1 MKITGIRL
9 WMRITPAFFVF
20 WMACSSPSDGM
31 GDYRIALV
39 PSRSGQHGIFVM
51 NSDTTGGKLLTPDA
65 SAQLLPSSWSPDGG
79 KIAFFASP
87 QEDLDVI
94 SKYSIPRHHFLY
106 EMDASGN
113 NQKRLFDFPV
123 SAFEWSPD
131 GKKLLYVSAY
141 EDPQHG
147 DSAIRRDAKI
157 PMSAIYIL
165 DMQTGNQRRLT
176 SFGRHCSGSWS
187 PDGSS
192 LALSFGTETKSNII
206 ISSPD
211 GRNARRLT
219 DSQAICLRPKWSPDG
234 KTLAFVSISSQ
245 EEAADPPG
253 VYIIDFA
260 GTDMRRVSDMEAFSA
275 SWSPDGQSLLLQS
288 ATGLALMNLENK
300 KTVDLAPRTGRPL
313 DGIFTPDG
321 REVMF
326 RSNHEGTWH
335 LYAVGLNGKDV
346 RRLTGRLTAFSF
358 CLSPLM

>member
-1 MKITGIRL
+1 MKITGIVL
-9 WMRITPAFFVF
+9 WMVITPALLVF
-20 WMACSSPSDGM
+20 WMACASPSDGM
-31 GDYRIALV
+31 GDYKIALV
-39 PSRSGQHGIFVM
+39 PSRSGQQGIFVM

-79 KIAFFASP
+79 KIAFFASR
-87 QEDLDVI
+87 QTDLDI
-94 SKYSIPRHHFLY
+94 LSKYSIPRHHLLY
-106 EMDASGN
+106 EMDSTGN

-123 SAFEWSPD
+123 SAFKWSPD
-131 GKKLLYVSAY
+131 GQKLLYVSAY
-141 EDPQHG
+141 EDPQHE
-147 DSAIRRDAKI
+147 DPAIRRDAKM

-192 LALSFGTETKSNII
+192 LALSFGTEKNSNII

-219 DSQAICLRPKWSPDG
+219 DSQSINLRPEWSPDG
-234 KTLAFVSISSQ
+234 QSLAFVSISSP

-253 VYIIDFA
+253 AYIIDSA
-260 GTDMRRVSDMEAFSA
+260 GTDMRRVSDMEAFSVR
-275 SWSPDGQSLLLQS
+275 WSPDGQSLLLQS
-288 ATGLALMNLENK
+288 ATGLVLINLEDK
-300 KTVDLAPRTGRPL
+300 ETVDLAPRIERPL

-321 REVMF
+321 QEVMF

-335 LYAVGLNGKDV
+335 LYAVGLNGKNV
-346 RRLTGRLTAFSF
+346 RRLTGRLTASSF
-358 CLSPLM
+358 CFSPLM